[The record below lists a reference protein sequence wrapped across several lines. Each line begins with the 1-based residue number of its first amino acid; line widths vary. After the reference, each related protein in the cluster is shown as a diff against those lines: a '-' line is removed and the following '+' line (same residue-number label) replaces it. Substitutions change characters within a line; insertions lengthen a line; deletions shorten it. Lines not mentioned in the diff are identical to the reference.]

1 MPEEDL
7 ANLLGR
13 ILAERL
19 RDAPASHLSG
29 LREVASQAIRGV
41 RELLGKK
48 PDPPAVVPVPW
59 QWEIVARI
67 RTLPEHMQE
76 PLRRYYVFR
85 EAEESICLSIKTT
98 PGEFRRFLREATDY
112 ILLRRERMP
121 EFDPQRQSPGRQG
134 G

>member
-1 MPEEDL
+1 MDEESIVAL
-7 ANLLGR
+7 AR

-19 RDAPASHLSG
+19 RGAPGPPSDDW
-29 LREVASQAIRGV
+29 RQVVNQAIRGV
-41 RELLGKK
+41 RKFLSKS
-48 PDPPAVVPVPW
+48 PDPPTAVPAPW

-67 RTLPEHMQE
+67 RALPERMQE

-85 EAEESICLSIKTT
+85 EAEESICISIKTT

-112 ILLRRERMP
+112 ILMRRERMP